1 MIIFILFSG
10 PLKQMIGNMLYLIL
24 LMNALAMQMY
34 AEFQNYQ
41 FKANAP
47 LQDVYRVTKMM
58 KKTGLISVL
67 VLVIP
72 SAHFLLNI
80 LFPSH
85 SRTQYFYLAK
95 DLFVCF
101 IIFIV
106 IPASIIVYSK
116 TMSKFARKWICS
128 TLVFKLFKYIWTIF
142 VDVWPKFRKH
152 KKPKSVT
159 KQIQKNKQIF
169 YMTSIKSN
177 QVEPQQVS
185 AVENA

>member
-1 MIIFILFSG
+1 MLFSG
-10 PLKQMIGNMLYLIL
+10 PLKQMIGNILYLVL
-24 LMNALAMQMY
+24 LINVLVMQLY

-47 LQDVYRVTKMM
+47 LQDVYKVTKMM

-67 VLVIP
+67 VFVIP
-72 SAHFLLNI
+72 STHFLLNI

-95 DLFVCF
+95 DLFVCS

-106 IPASIIVYSK
+106 IPSNIIVNNK

-128 TLVFKLFKYIWTIF
+128 TLVYKLLKYICTIF
-142 VDVWPKFRKH
+142 VDVRLKSRQL

-159 KQIQKNKQIF
+159 KQKPIIF
-169 YMTSIKSN
+169 YLTALNLN
-177 QVEPQQVS
+177 QVDPQQVS
-185 AVENA
+185 AGENA